1 MAIIKRNGTNTGD
14 AACAL
19 LQTAAR
25 TPCLRRYRPII
36 ILAVVL
42 AAGGCASQGL
52 QRGQSDSSRSGGGA
66 SSRAKNRTSP
76 DSGLLSSATARLEK
90 ALHRVYERWAGTPYR
105 YGGQSRDG
113 VDCSS
118 FVRQTVDAV
127 ESYELPRTTVEQ
139 AQVGMLIPRHDLEA
153 GDLVF
158 FKTGALS
165 HHVGIYLGQG
175 RFMHAS
181 SSQGVTISRL
191 DNVYWRRHYWQSRRI
206 PAAGS
211 M

>member
-1 MAIIKRNGTNTGD
+1 M
-14 AACAL
+14 L
-19 LQTAAR
+19 
-25 TPCLRRYRPII
+25 
-36 ILAVVL
+36 L
-42 AAGGCASQGL
+42 AASGCASQGV
-52 QRGQSDSSRSGGGA
+52 QRGHADLSRPGGSSKYRDK
-66 SSRAKNRTSP
+66 SRVDEP
-76 DSGLLSSATARLEK
+76 DPGMLSNATARLEE

-105 YGGQSRDG
+105 YGGQSRNG

-118 FVRQTVDAV
+118 FVRQTMDTV
-127 ESYELPRTTVEQ
+127 ESYELPRTTVQQ
-139 AQVGMLIPRHDLEA
+139 AQVGMSIPRRDLEA

-191 DNVYWRRHYWQSRRI
+191 DNVYWRNHYWQSRRI
-206 PAAGS
+206 LATRQ

>member
-1 MAIIKRNGTNTGD
+1 MDRGLAR
-14 AACAL
+14 
-19 LQTAAR
+19 AR
-25 TPCLRRYRPII
+25 TVVRSRRLRSYRL
-36 ILAVVL
+36 ILIAGMVL
-42 AAGGCASQGL
+42 AASGCASQGL
-52 QRGQSDSSRSGGGA
+52 QRGHADLSRTGGSKYRNKSDVA
-66 SSRAKNRTSP
+66 EADP
-76 DSGLLSSATARLEK
+76 GLLSSATAKLEE

-105 YGGQSRDG
+105 YGGQTRDG

-118 FVRQTVDAV
+118 FVRQTVDTV

-139 AQVGMLIPRHDLEA
+139 AQVGMSIPRQDLEA

-165 HHVGIYLGQG
+165 HHVGIYLGRG

-191 DNVYWRRHYWQSRRI
+191 DNVYWRDHYWQSRRI
-206 PAAGS
+206 LATRQ